1 MRKKKKEK
9 KNEIMKTIGMLL
21 IGFAAID
28 FFASYAGTNLT
39 PFLGDFSRFSPIII
53 GLIGAALM
61 RSWDTVGVEHYVQR
75 TEKICVKLGEEE

>member
-1 MRKKKKEK
+1 MKKKEK
-9 KNEIMKTIGMLL
+9 EVMKVIGMLL
-21 IGFAAID
+21 IAFAVID
-28 FFASYAGTNLT
+28 FVASYQGINLT

-61 RSWDTVGVEHYVQR
+61 RSWDTAGVEHYVQG

>member
-9 KNEIMKTIGMLL
+9 KNEAMKTIGMLL

-39 PFLGDFSRFSPIII
+39 PFLGDFSSFSPIIF
-53 GLIGAALM
+53 GFIGATLM
-61 RSWDTVGVEHYVQR
+61 RG
-75 TEKICVKLGEEE
+75 